1 MRRSGPADHR
11 LGTGLFFRVRRTDF
25 FRFSGKK
32 HPLPFSSIR
41 SCRRIPDDGTLP
53 FVPGKLASQITLTG
67 WGFRFLY
74 SKDSYF
80 SSCVMAETFSMFHVE
95 HSQGTSPANALPH
108 PMTAAEIRRGF
119 CTGAPKQS
127 NLSQTGKS
135 SLPLPWLTVWSG
147 QKLSSLPVRSGFL
160 CRFFRRHLD
169 SVPFPASGPLP
180 VCSTWNIYK
189 ARQNTIQ
196 SQARRKDSSRYFWGC
211 SARL

>member
-1 MRRSGPADHR
+1 M
-11 LGTGLFFRVRRTDF
+11 FFW
-25 FRFSGKK
+25 KK

-53 FVPGKLASQITLTG
+53 FIPGKLASQTTLAG
-67 WGFRFLY
+67 RGFRFLY

-80 SSCVMAETFSMFHVE
+80 SSCVMAEAFSMFHVE

-135 SLPLPWLTVWSG
+135 SLSSLADCLVWTETFLPARTLRFPLPV
-147 QKLSSLPVRSGFL
+147 
-160 CRFFRRHLD
+160 
-169 SVPFPASGPLP
+169 FPASFGF
-180 VCSTWNIYK
+180 CSLSCLGASPSLFHVEHLQSPSK
-189 ARQNTIQ
+189 HHTIT
-196 SQARRKDSSRYFWGC
+196 SPP
-211 SARL
+211 